1 MGEKETNKSIIN
13 HFEKDANCQ
22 VFNGPISGCVFAMP
36 GSNVTQQT
44 AQRNENTHEADE
56 NIVTKL
62 RPMFFGNDEDTR
74 VFLKSIMGAEPT
86 QITDLVRK
94 MVAEKKLSDIS
105 CHRPLWQVLHEYGIY
120 DKTERNWNS
129 QIY

>member
-1 MGEKETNKSIIN
+1 MEEKETNKSIIN

-36 GSNVTQQT
+36 GATVTQQT
-44 AQRNENTHEADE
+44 AQRKDSTNDVDE

-62 RPMFFGNDEDTR
+62 KPMFFGNEEDAIT
-74 VFLKSIMGAEPT
+74 FLNSIMGAEPT

-94 MVAEKKLSDIS
+94 MVAEKKLSSIS
-105 CHRPLWQVLHEYGIY
+105 SRRPLWQVLHDYGFY
-120 DKTERNWNS
+120 DKTERNWDS
-129 QIY
+129 QI